1 VKARALKTRNG
12 RAKPVAEFAPIRIE
26 PAYRK
31 VAAALLDRITTRAIN
46 PGERLPPEMELARQ
60 FGVHRGTVREALRE
74 LQTNG
79 VLKRER
85 GSKLMMVTRPE
96 RVDVAAGVSRALAL
110 HDVSYHDVWEALT
123 ALEPPIA
130 AAAARHRKPKDLLR
144 IGGVAAG
151 EISVEQTAS
160 FFRAIGEATHNSVF
174 MLAHEPLVQMLV
186 PSLAALIDKVP
197 QAVTRIATAQKRIT
211 TAIRNGDSEQSREWM
226 AKHIRDFRRGF
237 EIAGISLEQ
246 PVETH

>member
-1 VKARALKTRNG
+1 VKAPAKKKNG
-12 RAKPVAEFAPIRIE
+12 RANAHAEFEPIRVE

-31 VAAALLDRITTRAIN
+31 VADALLDRITTRAISA
-46 PGERLPPEMELARQ
+46 GDRLPPEMELARQ

-74 LQTNG
+74 LQSSG
-79 VLKRER
+79 MLKRER

-130 AAAARHRKPKDLLR
+130 AAAARQRKAADLSR
-144 IGGVAAG
+144 IDAIVSADTDVG
-151 EISVEQTAS
+151 QTAD

-197 QAVTRIATAQKRIT
+197 QAVSRIDTAQKRIAA
-211 TAIRNGDSEQSREWM
+211 AIRSGDPEQAEEWM

-237 EIAGISLEQ
+237 EIARIGLEQ
-246 PVETH
+246 RVTSA